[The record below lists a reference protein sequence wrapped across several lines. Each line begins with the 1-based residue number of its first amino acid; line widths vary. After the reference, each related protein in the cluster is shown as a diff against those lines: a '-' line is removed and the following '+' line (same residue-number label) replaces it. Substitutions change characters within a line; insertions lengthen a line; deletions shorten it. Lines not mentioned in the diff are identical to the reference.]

1 MIEKHKFCIAPMID
15 YTDRHCRYF
24 FRKITQNAMLYTEM
38 VVADAIIFGDKDFF
52 LKFDKI
58 EHPVGL
64 QIAGSDPEKLSE
76 AAKLGEEYGYDEIN
90 LNLGCPSRKVQ
101 EGNFG
106 ACMMKD
112 LDLVE
117 KCLSKIKES
126 VKIPVTV
133 KCRIGLDNDDPYQ
146 VLPNFIERIKEID
159 IDTFIIHARK
169 AILNG
174 LDPKKNREIPPLD
187 YDIVRLLKRKWPEL
201 NFILNGGL
209 NSIADAKKEI
219 SLDRTN
225 LDGVMLGRAVYI
237 DPFMLKDVDY
247 VFYNKNKIDVNRYQ
261 IAEQMLPYIERQVK
275 KGTQVNHVIR
285 HMLGLFHGYR
295 GAKFWRSYLSNEIT
309 KRKFDPNVLREA
321 LDKMYDIQK
330 EVA

>member
-24 FRKITQNAMLYTEM
+24 FRQITQEAMLYTEM
-38 VVADAIIFGDKDFF
+38 VVADAIIYGDKDFF

-64 QIAGSDPEKLSE
+64 QIAGSDPIKLSE

-126 VKIPVTV
+126 VKVPVTV
-133 KCRIGLDNDDPYQ
+133 KCRIGLDDDDPYQ
-146 VLPNFIERIKEID
+146 VLPNFIERIKKID

-209 NSIADAKKEI
+209 NSIADAKNEI
-219 SLDRTN
+219 LSGRTN

-237 DPFMLKDVDY
+237 DPFILKDVDY

-261 IAEQMLPYIERQVK
+261 IAEKMLPYIEEQVK
-275 KGTQVNHVIR
+275 RGIQVNHVIR

>member
-1 MIEKHKFCIAPMID
+1 MD
-15 YTDRHCRYF
+15 WTDRHCRYF
-24 FRKITQNAMLYTEM
+24 FRQMTQEAMLYTEM
-38 VVADAIIFGDKDFF
+38 VVADAIIYGDKDFF

-64 QIAGSDPEKLSE
+64 QIAGSDPIRLSE

-90 LNLGCPSRKVQ
+90 LNLGCPSRKDQ

-126 VKIPVTV
+126 VKVPVTV
-133 KCRIGLDNDDPYQ
+133 KCRIGLDDDDPYQ
-146 VLPNFIERIKEID
+146 VLPNFIERIKKID

-174 LDPKKNREIPPLD
+174 LDPKKNREVPPLD

-209 NSIADAKKEI
+209 SSISDAKREI
-219 SLDRTN
+219 SSGRTD
-225 LDGVMLGRAVYI
+225 LDGVMLGRGAVGQPWIFRELAGKAKMTVQEKWNVMERHVHLAYEFYGMKMGLKMMRKHIKAYLINFDCGDLIPKAMSI
-237 DPFMLKDVDY
+237 DEPSELTDF
-247 VFYNKNKIDVNRYQ
+247 
-261 IAEQMLPYIERQVK
+261 
-275 KGTQVNHVIR
+275 
-285 HMLGLFHGYR
+285 LGQRELEDRLEH
-295 GAKFWRSYLSNEIT
+295 SY
-309 KRKFDPNVLREA
+309 
-321 LDKMYDIQK
+321 
-330 EVA
+330 